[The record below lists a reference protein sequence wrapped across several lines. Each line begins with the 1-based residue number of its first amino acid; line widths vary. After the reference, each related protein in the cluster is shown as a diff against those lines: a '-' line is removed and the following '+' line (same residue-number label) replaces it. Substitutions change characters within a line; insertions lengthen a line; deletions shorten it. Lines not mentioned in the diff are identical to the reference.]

1 MSRVWTLCLR
11 ELRSQLTSPVAWTVA
26 AGFLLLAGYFFF
38 NLVTQ
43 FSMILSNY
51 SMYAQITQNPTL
63 LDKVSLNEV
72 VIANLFRNLLV
83 LFLFIMPVLTM
94 RSFAEE
100 RKQGTDEL
108 LLTAPVRAGQI
119 VAGKYLGLLAVTFGL
134 VAGCGVF
141 VLVLL
146 RYGNPERGPVLTGF
160 VGLCLVAMALVAL
173 GMAVSAATDSQ
184 VVAGVGSFVL
194 FLMLF
199 VLDWPAET
207 VGGLTGDVLKAL
219 SLPAR
224 FDPFSKGM
232 IASPDV
238 VYYLSLAAL
247 GLFTTRAIIA
257 SQRWR

>member
-1 MSRVWTLCLR
+1 MRGVLTLFLR
-11 ELRSQLTSPVAWTVA
+11 ELRSQLTSPVAWAVG

-38 NLVTQ
+38 NLVSQ

-51 SMYAQITQNPTL
+51 EMYAQITQNPTL
-63 LDKVSLNEV
+63 LAKVSLNEV

-83 LFLFIMPVLTM
+83 LFLFMMPVITM

-108 LLTAPVRAGQI
+108 LLTAPVRPGQI
-119 VAGKYLGLLAVTFGL
+119 VAGKYLGLLAVVLSVVALCGL
-134 VAGCGVF
+134 F

-146 RYGNPERGPVLTGF
+146 RYGDPEPGPVLTGF
-160 VGLCLVAMALVAL
+160 LGMILVAMALTAL

-207 VGGLTGDVLKAL
+207 VGGVKGEVLKAL

-224 FDPFSKGM
+224 FDAFSKGM

-238 VYYLSLAAL
+238 VYYLSLTAL
-247 GLFTTRAIIA
+247 GLFSARAILA
-257 SQRWR
+257 SQRFR